1 MSPSTQ
7 LELFD
12 AEDSDRS
19 SVPVAAQPPEVA
31 RLARELPAK
40 LYLGTSSWAFPGW
53 KGLVY
58 GCPADRRT
66 LARRGLAAY
75 ARHPLLRTV
84 SLDRS
89 YYGPIPPR
97 DYRSYLEAVPARF
110 RFLVKAPQRITSP
123 ILRDERRGAFRP
135 NADYLDPA
143 VAQEGFL
150 KPLQEG
156 LGGRLGAVVLQFP
169 PQGRPVVKDPARFAE
184 QLGIM
189 LEALKPGALC
199 AVELRDPQLLTPAL
213 ITLLAR
219 TGAGLCVG
227 VHPRAPDL
235 GEQLRQARSLRGP
248 LIVRW
253 NLGAGLSYEDAK
265 ARYAPFDRLRAED
278 LPTRRAL
285 AEAAVAALGEGRRVF
300 IAINNKAEG
309 SAPLSVLRL
318 AREIGDRLARAGPL
332 DADAG
337 D

>member
-1 MSPSTQ
+1 MSPATQ
-7 LELFD
+7 LELFGP
-12 AEDSDRS
+12 EDSDGAS
-19 SVPVAAQPPEVA
+19 LPAAVQPPEVT
-31 RLARELPAK
+31 RLARELPAQ

-53 KGLVY
+53 RGLVY

-66 LARRGLAAY
+66 LAGRGLTAY
-75 ARHPLLRTV
+75 AQHPLLRTV

-97 DYRSYLEAVPARF
+97 DYRRYVEAVPPRF
-110 RFLVKAPQRITSP
+110 RFLVKAPRRITAP
-123 ILRDERRGAFRP
+123 FLRDERRGGFQT
-135 NADYLDPA
+135 NAAYLDPVVA
-143 VAQEGFL
+143 VEGFL
-150 KPLQEG
+150 EPLQEG

-184 QLGIM
+184 RLGVT
-189 LEALKPGALC
+189 LEALGSGALC

-227 VHPRAPDL
+227 VHPRMPDL
-235 GEQLRQARSLRGP
+235 GEQLSQARSLKGP

-285 AEAAVAALGEGRRVF
+285 AEAAVDAIGEGRRVY

-318 AREIGDRLARAGPL
+318 AQAIGDRLAPAG
-332 DADAG
+332 A
-337 D
+337 

>member
-1 MSPSTQ
+1 MSLTTQ

-12 AEDSDRS
+12 AEDRDRS
-19 SVPVAAQPPEVA
+19 SVPAAAQPPEVT
-31 RLARELPAK
+31 RLARELPAQ

-66 LARRGLAAY
+66 LARRGLSAY

-97 DYRSYLEAVPARF
+97 DYRSYVEAVPAWF
-110 RFLVKAPQRITSP
+110 RFLVKAPRRITAAF
-123 ILRDERRGAFRP
+123 LRDERRGGFRM
-135 NADYLDPA
+135 NADYLDPV
-143 VAQEGFL
+143 VAAEGFL

-184 QLGIM
+184 RLGM
-189 LEALKPGALC
+189 VLEALGPGALRV
-199 AVELRDPQLLTPAL
+199 VELRDPQLLTPAL
-213 ITLLAR
+213 INLLAR

-227 VHPRAPDL
+227 VHPRMPDL
-235 GEQLRQARSLRGP
+235 GEQLRQARSLKGP
-248 LIVRW
+248 LVVRW
-253 NLGAGLSYEDAK
+253 NLGAGLGYEEAK
-265 ARYAPFDRLRAED
+265 ARYAPFNRLRAED

-285 AEAAVAALGEGRRVF
+285 AETAVDAIGEGRQVY

-318 AREIGDRLARAGPL
+318 AQEIGDRLAQGGA
-332 DADAG
+332 
-337 D
+337 